1 MRGGNCRE
9 RDEGK
14 EINGWSSDY
23 EELKAAVISAVPEK
37 T

>member
-1 MRGGNCRE
+1 MRGGNFGE

-14 EINGWSSDY
+14 RINGWGDY